1 MMIEVM
7 QGFCWRSGSDAR
19 VFYLLFYYS
28 YFMLLLVVMFV
39 DVKNLAL
46 KGAMYVVGCMSFCEG
61 HLAEAF
67 YQGLIDE

>member
-1 MMIEVM
+1 
-7 QGFCWRSGSDAR
+7 
-19 VFYLLFYYS
+19 
-28 YFMLLLVVMFV
+28 MLLLVVMFV